1 MLQSEQNYGL
11 GGNAQKRVTGIKMDT
26 HLVINLKRKVKDLQ
40 VETIRKNEEVE
51 QFKRHI
57 KSTKNAELEI
67 EIKLY
72 MEECA
77 RMRHQLEEVIRSK
90 DTFADP

>member
-1 MLQSEQNYGL
+1 
-11 GGNAQKRVTGIKMDT
+11 MDT

-77 RMRHQLEEVIRSK
+77 RMRH
-90 DTFADP
+90 